1 MANGGYVVLTMEF
14 HREGKKWAAYCKELG
29 TATFGYT
36 LIDAE
41 EKLKEAVWL
50 HLNTLEDVEEREKF
64 FKKHDIKYHTHKPTA
79 NVTITTSITGD
90 IFIKPYALAMPQP
103 TFA

>member
-1 MANGGYVVLTMEF
+1 MANGGYVVLTLEF
-14 HREGKKWAAYCKELG
+14 HKEGKKWAAYCKELG

-36 LIDAE
+36 LNDAE
-41 EKLKEAVWL
+41 DKLKEAVSL
-50 HLNTLEDVEEREKF
+50 HINTLEDVGERAQF
-64 FKKHDIKYHTHKPTA
+64 FKKHDVQYHSHKPTA
-79 NVTITTSITGD
+79 NVTITASINGD

>member
-14 HREGKKWAAYCKELG
+14 HKEGKKWTAHCKELG

-41 EKLKEAVWL
+41 EKLKEAV
-50 HLNTLEDVEEREKF
+50 
-64 FKKHDIKYHTHKPTA
+64 
-79 NVTITTSITGD
+79 
-90 IFIKPYALAMPQP
+90 
-103 TFA
+103 